1 MFHEPI
7 LWGIRQYWNLYGS
20 DYLDNVPCAIVGGK
34 ILYAELEF
42 DGNAIA
48 TQRDGQDMLTKG
60 GVRIFEVDDKAGT
73 WKLAVRHALK
83 DFIPNLQNWNM
94 DFQFPVGSYAI
105 DIVKCMGGVYILIPA
120 SLDISM
126 MVTEEI
132 KQLYN
137 LSDGA
142 QSPLRY
148 KDCGFLPVRFY
159 VLQLQGN
166 ALRCGQALIQ
176 SPHGMCD
183 KHDFRTHWM
192 EKLVVGLSTRWYR
205 CRGYGSIINIMVDQY
220 VIRYDV
226 MTGVSTTQ
234 FLPKGFYCGYLD
246 PIQPDVAY
254 RPSLHRKP

>member
-1 MFHEPI
+1 
-7 LWGIRQYWNLYGS
+7 
-20 DYLDNVPCAIVGGK
+20 
-34 ILYAELEF
+34 
-42 DGNAIA
+42 
-48 TQRDGQDMLTKG
+48 
-60 GVRIFEVDDKAGT
+60 
-73 WKLAVRHALK
+73 
-83 DFIPNLQNWNM
+83 M
-94 DFQFPVGSYAI
+94 DFQFPIGSYAI

-120 SLDISM
+120 SLDMSM

-166 ALRCGQALIQ
+166 ALHCGHALIQ
-176 SPHGMCD
+176 SPYGMCD
-183 KHDFRTHWM
+183 KHDFGTWM

-205 CRGYGSIINIMVDQY
+205 CRGYGSIINIMVGQY

-246 PIQPDVAY
+246 SIQPDVVY
-254 RPSLHRKP
+254 RPSLHKKP